1 MSKGFLKTKI
11 YQNKMLTLNRDAKL
25 FVKYNNFIKL
35 NLKFIFLLKNFTLEV
50 KIKKMKYLILLISIT
65 LINCLK
71 HGEYVKPHHSKVKFV
86 NYAFKLNDK
95 ISIKIVPVKSLKI
108 EPFDDWIAKA
118 VWDGDNYNS
127 TGYLIKSIKGIM

>member
-1 MSKGFLKTKI
+1 
-11 YQNKMLTLNRDAKL
+11 MLTLNRDAKL

-35 NLKFIFLLKNFTLEV
+35 NLKFIFVLKNFTLEV

-71 HGEYVKPHHSKVKFV
+71 HGEYVKFV